1 MRVRSSWARKPH
13 LMRPCR
19 CTCQYPS
26 SCTVVVSPLRS
37 VLCFFRLATRFS
49 RSLTSCVYCEHVDL
63 GTRCAQGARSGS
75 ERSRESVIGH
85 VVPTAGHIR
94 ISVVDCRPPWWSSC
108 VSAAALGSR
117 WSVRHASVEATVS
130 YNQQTTLISL
140 SIEDASTLLVLPQYM
155 SEPNVTL
162 PT

>member
-49 RSLTSCVYCEHVDL
+49 DLTSCVYCEHVDL

-94 ISVVDCRPPWWSSC
+94 ISVVDCRPPWC
-108 VSAAALGSR
+108 GLFVCKCCRSARGG
-117 WSVRHASVEATVS
+117 VRHASVEATVS

>member
-1 MRVRSSWARKPH
+1 MYLSVP
-13 LMRPCR
+13 
-19 CTCQYPS
+19 
-26 SCTVVVSPLRS
+26 VVMHSGRSPLRLFFAS
-37 VLCFFRLATRFS
+37 FRLRATP
-49 RSLTSCVYCEHVDL
+49 RSQTISLACIANTL
-63 GTRCAQGARSGS
+63 IWGRGARSGS

-108 VSAAALGSR
+108 DVSAAALGSR

>member
-26 SCTVVVSPLRS
+26 SCTVVVSPTLRS

-49 RSLTSCVYCEHVDL
+49 DLTSCVYCEHVDL

-94 ISVVDCRPPWWSSC
+94 ISVVDCRPPWSEVFVC
-108 VSAAALGSR
+108 TSAAARLAVESGTPRWRLLSATTNKQLSYRSVSR
-117 WSVRHASVEATVS
+117 MRQLYWFS
-130 YNQQTTLISL
+130 
-140 SIEDASTLLVLPQYM
+140 
-155 SEPNVTL
+155 PNICPNRT
-162 PT
+162 

>member
-37 VLCFFRLATRFS
+37 VLIASFRSSFVWRRHASQISLACIANTLIWGR
-49 RSLTSCVYCEHVDL
+49 
-63 GTRCAQGARSGS
+63 GARSGS

-94 ISVVDCRPPWWSSC
+94 ISVVDCRPPWWSIRC
-108 VSAAALGSR
+108 VSAAARLAVESGTPRWRLLSATTNKQLSYRSVSR
-117 WSVRHASVEATVS
+117 MRQLYWFS
-130 YNQQTTLISL
+130 
-140 SIEDASTLLVLPQYM
+140 
-155 SEPNVTL
+155 PNICPNRT
-162 PT
+162 